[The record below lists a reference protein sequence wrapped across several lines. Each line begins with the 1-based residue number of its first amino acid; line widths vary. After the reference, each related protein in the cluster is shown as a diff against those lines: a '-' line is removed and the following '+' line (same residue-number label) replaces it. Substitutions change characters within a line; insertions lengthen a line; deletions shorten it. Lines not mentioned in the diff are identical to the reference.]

1 MDNHSTYARMKLKQE
16 PTSRTA
22 TFHFGTVDSGVNFG
36 IPLGYLEG
44 LAQLKTLL
52 ETESILQVA
61 SC

>member
-22 TFHFGTVDSGVNFG
+22 AFYFGAVDSGVNFG

-44 LAQLKTLL
+44 LAKLKAL
-52 ETESILQVA
+52 
-61 SC
+61 